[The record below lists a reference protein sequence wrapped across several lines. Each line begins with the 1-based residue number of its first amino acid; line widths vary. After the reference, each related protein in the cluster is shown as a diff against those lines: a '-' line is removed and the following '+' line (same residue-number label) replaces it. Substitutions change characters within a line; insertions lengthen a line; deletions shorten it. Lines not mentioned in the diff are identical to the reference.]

1 MYKFTQTIYKFRS
14 FTQMKVIQYVEIGL
28 ENKSYEYQHNHSM
41 DDVLY
46 IILSSERFRV
56 VVVVV

>member
-1 MYKFTQTIYKFRS
+1 MYKFTETIYKFRS

-28 ENKSYEYQHNHSM
+28 ENKSYEYQHNYSM